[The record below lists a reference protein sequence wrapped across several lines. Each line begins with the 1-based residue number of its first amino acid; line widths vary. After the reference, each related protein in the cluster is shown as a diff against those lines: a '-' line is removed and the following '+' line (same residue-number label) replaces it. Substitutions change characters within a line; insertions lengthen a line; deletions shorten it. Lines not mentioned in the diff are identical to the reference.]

1 MVWWVIIGILFLIVA
16 FFVFN
21 EIRDRRLL
29 KTVTDSSRGTGTERD
44 LVLKLLKSG
53 IPAETIF
60 HDLYLKMYGDN
71 YAQIDLAVITDVG
84 LIVFEVKDYSGWI
97 FGTGYQQQWT
107 QVLAYGEKKYRF
119 YNPIMQNAKHI
130 KDLKKHL
137 RQQDIPCFS
146 VIVFYGDCVLKD
158 IKAIPDKTTLV
169 YSDQVLKVLGGIKRN
184 NETINYNDMQ
194 QVVEVLKK
202 GVVNGGDSNI
212 QAQHIENVNR
222 IIKNK
227 KVFH

>member
-1 MVWWVIIGILFLIVA
+1 MVWWFIVSIFFLIVT
-16 FFVFN
+16 FFVVN

-71 YAQIDLAVITDVG
+71 YAQIDLAVITEVG

-137 RQQDIPCFS
+137 RQQSIPCFS

-158 IKAIPDKTTLV
+158 IKAIPDQTTLV
-169 YSDQVLKVLGGIKRN
+169 YSERALEVLNNIMIN
-184 NETINYNDMQ
+184 NETIVYNDRQ
-194 QVVEVLKK
+194 QVIEILKK
-202 GVVNGGDSNI
+202 GTVNGADTNI
-212 QAQHIENVNR
+212 QAQHAENVNR
-222 IIKNK
+222 IALNK
-227 KVFH
+227 KNVL